1 MSEEKEIIEE
11 KRYEVSS
18 EKYPT
23 ARWFVVQ
30 TQSNT
35 EKKATNNLLEAIK
48 LQNAEEKIIDI
59 FLPIIET
66 VEMRAGQ
73 KRKVSKKLYAG
84 YIFVFAVMDDEVFT
98 IIKNTERVIGF
109 PSKNPSRQLPLAMPT
124 KEVQAVIDSVD
135 LNKIKESSK
144 FAFVEGVPVRVVN
157 SQLAFHDM
165 VGTIK
170 TCNPERGKA
179 KIEVLIFGRETE
191 VEVPLD
197 SLEVCK
203 D

>member
-1 MSEEKEIIEE
+1 MTEEKVINEE

-18 EKYPT
+18 EKYPA

-48 LQNAEEKIIDI
+48 LQNAEERILEV
-59 FLPIIET
+59 FLPIVET

-73 KRKVSKKLYAG
+73 KRKVSRKPFAG
-84 YIFVFAVMDDEVFT
+84 YIFVFAIMDDEVFT

-109 PSKNPSRQLPLAMPT
+109 PSKNASRPLPLPMPK
-124 KEVQAVIDSVD
+124 KEVQSVIDAVD
-135 LNKIKESSK
+135 LNKIKEKGK

-157 SQLAFHDM
+157 SELAFHDM